1 MNTQSP
7 PTPLLQVADLR
18 VHLHTH
24 QGAVN
29 AVRGIDFTL
38 HRGETLG
45 LVGESGCGKSLTALA
60 LMGLLPDAA
69 QASGSILLDGQEL
82 VGLDDRALCRLR
94 GNRIGMVFQ
103 EPMTALNPVHR
114 IGDQV
119 AEPLRLHRG
128 MGRAAARREALA
140 LLERVGIA
148 DAARR
153 LDAYPHQFSG
163 GQRQRITIAMALACG
178 PDLLIADEPTTA
190 LDVTV
195 QAQILVLMRELQRD
209 FGTAIV
215 MITHDLGVVAGPCDE
230 VMVLYGGQVMEQG
243 SAEAIFYKPSHPY
256 TAGLLAAVPRLEGG
270 DAPMIAIPGAP
281 PNMARLPT
289 GCPFAERCVMALTQC
304 ESVRPVLGA
313 AGHDAQVLRACH
325 LSFDDVTQGL
335 QRLKSGQGAVP

>member
-7 PTPLLQVADLR
+7 PTPLLQVTDLR

-24 QGAVN
+24 QGAVD

-128 MGRAAARREALA
+128 LGRAAARREALA

-190 LDVTV
+190 LDSTV
-195 QAQILVLMRELQRD
+195 QAQMLDLLQKLVAQEGMAMIL
-209 FGTAIV
+209 IS
-215 MITHDLGVVAGPCDE
+215 HDLALVARH
-230 VMVLYGGQVMEQG
+230 VQRISVLYAGRVLEQG
-243 SAEAIFYKPSHPY
+243 SSQAVFSHAAHPY
-256 TAGLLAAVPRLEGG
+256 TRALLAARPRLDQPRGTPLASIGG
-270 DAPMIAIPGAP
+270 C
-281 PNMARLPT
+281 LPDLYSLPQ
-289 GCPFAERCVMALTQC
+289 GCRFAERCQQAQDVC
-304 ESVRPVLGA
+304 RESAPPERTVPADGPPHCVRCFFPQ
-313 AGHDAQVLRACH
+313 HP
-325 LSFDDVTQGL
+325 S
-335 QRLKSGQGAVP
+335 